1 MKNHFAH
8 FLSEP
13 NKTKL
18 GASPYPIFLLSCR
31 NSEMLKYAS
40 AEAVGHHNLSR
51 NYEFF
56 NENRNDINNQRP

>member
-1 MKNHFAH
+1 MKNHFAL

-31 NSEMLKYAS
+31 NSETLKYAS
-40 AEAVGHHNLSR
+40 AEERHVMLLTVIIYRGVTNFLIKIATT
-51 NYEFF
+51 
-56 NENRNDINNQRP
+56 